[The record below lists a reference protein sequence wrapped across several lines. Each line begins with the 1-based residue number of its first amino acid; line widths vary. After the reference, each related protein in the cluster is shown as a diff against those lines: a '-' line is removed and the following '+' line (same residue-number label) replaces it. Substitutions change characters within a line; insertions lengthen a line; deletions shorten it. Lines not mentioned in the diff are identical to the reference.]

1 MGLKKSFGDKI
12 YDLRMGL
19 ELTQEEFIARLS
31 PPFSRTTLSYIEN
44 GISMPSAEFIK
55 ATCEAYNV
63 SANWLLD
70 INSTDAVPL
79 TIKEKQLL
87 DKYNELCAKNKQL
100 VFNLLDA
107 LNYKID
113 KDEQKNPG

>member
-44 GISMPSAEFIK
+44 GSA
-55 ATCEAYNV
+55 
-63 SANWLLD
+63 SR
-70 INSTDAVPL
+70 
-79 TIKEKQLL
+79 
-87 DKYNELCAKNKQL
+87 
-100 VFNLLDA
+100 LDA
-107 LNYKID
+107 FSVYPIRT
-113 KDEQKNPG
+113 